1 MKPRM
6 SHLMIGSLTLAL
18 IAGSFAGLLGYR
30 KFVSTNQRI
39 PLRVIFEGSASG
51 LHKGGSVNFGGIR
64 VGEVVSLKLDNPRRV
79 VALAMIDNTAPIRK
93 DTLAGLEFQ
102 GLTGVAALS
111 LIGGSPEAPPVPLD
125 ADGVPILVADPDATQ
140 DVETRIKA
148 ALRNVDKVIADNQAE
163 LKETLL
169 NLETFSASLAANGEK
184 IDSVVRRAETGVGA
198 VDLVCQNRRL
208 VDRRR
213 QHRFRRIAPHRA
225 IDPRT
230 GPELQQEVRGLHGRQ
245 PQDVRRH
252 QRVGE
257 QGRRAAAVGCVPRTQ
272 RSAGG
277 SGALQSRGRNKARRS
292 WRSRLCG
299 AA

>member
-6 SHLMIGSLTLAL
+6 SHLMIGSLTLAV

-51 LHKGGSVNFGGIR
+51 LHRGGSVNFGGIR

-125 ADGVPILVADPDATQ
+125 ADGVPILIADPDATQ
-140 DVETRIKA
+140 DVETRIKQ

-163 LKETLL
+163 LKDTLR
-169 NLETFSASLAANGEK
+169 NFETFSAALAANGEK
-184 IDSVVRRAETGVGA
+184 IDSVVRRAEAGVGA
-198 VDLVCQNRRL
+198 VELGLATTDGLLKSVGS
-208 VDRRR
+208 VD
-213 QHRFRRIAPHRA
+213 FA
-225 IDPRT
+225 
-230 GPELQQEVRGLHGRQ
+230 ELLPTVQSLREMAQSFNKKS
-245 PQDVRRH
+245 
-252 QRVGE
+252 
-257 QGRRAAAVGCVPRTQ
+257 AAAMADTRKMFGEISASVNKVGGPR
-272 RSAGG
+272 R
-277 SGALQSRGRNKARRS
+277 
-292 WRSRLCG
+292 
-299 AA
+299 

>member
-18 IAGSFAGLLGYR
+18 IAGSLGGMLGYR
-30 KFVSTNQRI
+30 KFVSTKQRI

-51 LHKGGSVNFGGIR
+51 LHRGGSVNFGGIR

-111 LIGGSPEAPPVPLD
+111 LIGGSPEAAPVPLD
-125 ADGVPILVADPDATQ
+125 QDGIPVLTADPEATQ

-148 ALRNVDKVIADNQAE
+148 ALLNVDKVIAENQTD
-163 LKETLL
+163 LKDTLL
-169 NLETFSASLAANGEK
+169 NLETFTAALAVNGEK

-198 VDLVCQNRRL
+198 ADLGLAKTDKLLSSVGSVD
-208 VDRRR
+208 
-213 QHRFRRIAPHRA
+213 F
-225 IDPRT
+225 
-230 GPELQQEVRGLHGRQ
+230 GELLPTVQSVRELAQ
-245 PQDVRRH
+245 SFNKKS
-252 QRVGE
+252 
-257 QGRRAAAVGCVPRTQ
+257 AAAMADSRKMLSEISASVNKKLGGPR
-272 RSAGG
+272 R
-277 SGALQSRGRNKARRS
+277 
-292 WRSRLCG
+292 
-299 AA
+299 

>member
-6 SHLMIGSLTLAL
+6 SHLMIGSLTLAV
-18 IAGSFAGLLGYR
+18 IAGSFGGLLGYR

-125 ADGVPILVADPDATQ
+125 QDGIPILVADPDATQ
-140 DVETRIKA
+140 NVETRIKE

-163 LKETLL
+163 LKDTLL
-169 NLETFSASLAANGEK
+169 NFETFSAALAANGEK
-184 IDSVVRRAETGVGA
+184 IDSVVRRAEAGVGA
-198 VDLVCQNRRL
+198 ADLGLAKTDSLLTGIGSVD
-208 VDRRR
+208 
-213 QHRFRRIAPHRA
+213 FA
-225 IDPRT
+225 
-230 GPELQQEVRGLHGRQ
+230 ELLPTVQSIRELAQSFNKKS
-245 PQDVRRH
+245 
-252 QRVGE
+252 
-257 QGRRAAAVGCVPRTQ
+257 AAAMADSRKMLGEISASVNKKLGGPR
-272 RSAGG
+272 R
-277 SGALQSRGRNKARRS
+277 
-292 WRSRLCG
+292 
-299 AA
+299 